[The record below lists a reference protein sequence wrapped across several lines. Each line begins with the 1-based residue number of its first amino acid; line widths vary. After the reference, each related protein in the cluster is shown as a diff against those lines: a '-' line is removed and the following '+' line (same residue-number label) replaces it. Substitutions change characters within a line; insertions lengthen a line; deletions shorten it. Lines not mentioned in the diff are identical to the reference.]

1 VDERLPSQTQQQR
14 LRLVGDVEL
23 SRLVERYVAAWERN
37 DVDAVVS
44 MLEEDARMTM
54 PPLPSWYSGRDQIAA
69 FLRGYTLADI
79 KRWRLTSR
87 SANGQPALAGYL
99 WDEQSEE
106 FMPYCLYVLTLR
118 DDQIEE
124 ITAFVTPETF
134 RRFGLPE
141 SVAGR

>member
-1 VDERLPSQTQQQR
+1 L
-14 LRLVGDVEL
+14 
-23 SRLVERYVAAWERN
+23 
-37 DVDAVVS
+37 
-44 MLEEDARMTM
+44 
-54 PPLPSWYSGRDQIAA
+54 
-69 FLRGYTLADI
+69 
-79 KRWRLTSR
+79 
-87 SANGQPALAGYL
+87 
-99 WDEQSEE
+99 DEQSEE